1 MTQPSSSIVAF
12 TDGVFV
18 NDSDRRFFNE
28 KSIEISKTLFKEVL
42 SETSKKNYNILLGA
56 SLTCVLLW
64 LGVKIENIS
73 ALAALKELSVP
84 VIRYAAALSTIYFL
98 FVFLISVIQDWQIYS
113 YDISKN
119 REELAAFMTI
129 VANRVG
135 ELALKNLALVEET
148 QKFFLSKFEKL
159 DKTSEELEKLKAEMD
174 LRMKEFEDNRKAS
187 EVLKNRY
194 ERLKKTFITHQNLS
208 KIKYALEILFP
219 VAVGIFAVTVSILNI
234 SPLK

>member
-1 MTQPSSSIVAF
+1 MTQPSSSIVPF
-12 TDGVFV
+12 TDEVFV

-28 KSIEISKTLFKEVL
+28 KSIEISKTLFKEIL
-42 SETSKKNYNILLGA
+42 SEASKKNYNILLGA
-56 SLTCVLLW
+56 SLACVLLW

-98 FVFLISVIQDWQIYS
+98 LVFLISVIQDWQIYS
-113 YDISKN
+113 YEISRD
-119 REELAAFMTI
+119 REELGALMTI
-129 VANRVG
+129 VTNRIG
-135 ELALKNLALVEET
+135 EFALRNLALAEEA

-159 DKTSEELEKLKAEMD
+159 DKRSEEFEEIKTEMD
-174 LRMKEFEDNRKAS
+174 LRMKKFEDNRKAS

-194 ERLKKTFITHQNLS
+194 ERLRKTFITHQNLS

-219 VAVGIFAVTVSILNI
+219 VAVSIFAIAISIFNVYR
-234 SPLK
+234 